1 MDGLDIPFEIPLLA
15 ESSSHDTIDYEYLS
29 EYYDWEN
36 PEAFD
41 AVQQLGSICFLC
53 RY

>member
-15 ESSSHDTIDYEYLS
+15 ESSSHDAIITISS

-41 AVQQLGSICFLC
+41 AVRQLGSICFLC